1 MTDVPEQHV
10 KQKKCCLD
18 FQFTSKLLDKLSK
31 KNLLEFFS
39 FFLIF
44 PKTIKTKKSK
54 VPSNQFSDDL
64 SMDFSI
70 PKNKKFSTFLIK
82 HSFPFILI

>member
-1 MTDVPEQHV
+1 MTDVPVQHV

-54 VPSNQFSDDL
+54 IPSNQFSDDL
-64 SMDFSI
+64 SMISQFQKI
-70 PKNKKFSTFLIK
+70 KKFQLF
-82 HSFPFILI
+82 

>member
-54 VPSNQFSDDL
+54 IPSNQFSDDL
-64 SMDFSI
+64 SMISQFQKI
-70 PKNKKFSTFLIK
+70 KKFQLF
-82 HSFPFILI
+82 